1 MAKNVFFTQGTI
13 SEQRLVQDLVDEHIK
28 IHGLEC
34 YYIPRRVFE
43 DKLWNDIYYS
53 EYKDSYLIEMYLESY
68 EKFGGK
74 GDILSKFGLR
84 VTDEITLTVSR
95 RRWKDFV
102 DVRTNK
108 IVQGRPNEGDL
119 IYFPLNNNV
128 FEIKY
133 VENQEPFYQLNNLY
147 VYTLTCE
154 VFEYGDSIFDTG
166 IEGVDNLTQETG
178 GYPITFSGGTGDF
191 SVGETVS
198 GVTSGSIGTIASW
211 DPDEM
216 TAQVV
221 YTKGTF
227 VPGETINGL
236 ESSSAWSLESFDTLD
251 LIDAYSDNRV
261 IEDNADNILDFTET
275 NPFGEYSNLGDN
287 V

>member
-13 SEQRLVQDLVDEHIK
+13 SEQRLVQDLIDEHIK
-28 IHGLEC
+28 IYGLEC
-34 YYIPRRVFE
+34 YYIPRRVYE

-102 DVRTNK
+102 DTRTNK

-119 IYFPLNNNV
+119 IFFPLNNNV

-166 IEGVDNLTQETG
+166 IDEVDNLTQETG
-178 GYPITFSGGTGDF
+178 GFPIVFSGGTGNF
-191 SVGETVS
+191 TVGETVS
-198 GVTSGSIGTIASW
+198 GVTSGAIATIALW
-211 DPDEM
+211 DLGDK

-221 YTKGTF
+221 YNKGTF
-227 VPGETINGL
+227 VPGETVNGL
-236 ESSSAWSLESFDTLD
+236 TSSAAWSLESFDTID

-261 IEDNADNILDFTET
+261 IEDNADSVLDFSES
-275 NPFGEYSNLGDN
+275 NPFGEYGNLGDN
-287 V
+287 F